1 MGAAPE
7 ANGEDAPAAMETDTA
22 AAVPQKKK
30 KVRRTDT
37 EVNARGSSLPLQEL
51 EAYINQENHM
61 RAKDKLS
68 EDTKQARNDLEGYI
82 LSARSK
88 LYAEWEAF
96 VAEDARASFSKTL
109 EDTEEWMYED
119 GEDETREVYV
129 AKMRELQGVGDPI
142 QERCAEDRS
151 RGPAC
156 AALRDSCARCKAM
169 AHSDEEKYSHISAED
184 RAKVEAECDRALTWL
199 DEKEALQAGMQK
211 TDAPILLSCE
221 VKKKQEVVERVC
233 NMNMFKPKPPPPKE
247 PEKKPEEEA
256 PVAGEEQ
263 PVETGDGKEDTA
275 PMDEGK

>member
-1 MGAAPE
+1 MG
-7 ANGEDAPAAMETDTA
+7 
-22 AAVPQKKK
+22 
-30 KVRRTDT
+30 
-37 EVNARGSSLPLQEL
+37 
-51 EAYINQENHM
+51 NQENHM

-82 LSARSK
+82 LSARSN
-88 LYAEWEAF
+88 LYADWEAF
-96 VAEDARASFSKTL
+96 VAEDA
-109 EDTEEWMYED
+109 EEWMYED

-156 AALRDSCARCKAM
+156 AALRESCARCKAM

-233 NMNMFKPKPPPPKE
+233 NMNMFKPKPPPRRSPRS
-247 PEKKPEEEA
+247 PRRRRPLRA
-256 PVAGEEQ
+256 RSSRWRPGTGRRTPPLWTRGSRAGRRPALPGARGPQ
-263 PVETGDGKEDTA
+263 DTTFLFI
-275 PMDEGK
+275 

>member
-1 MGAAPE
+1 
-7 ANGEDAPAAMETDTA
+7 METDA
-22 AAVPQKKK
+22 AAAAPQKKK
-30 KVRRTDT
+30 KVKRTDA

-109 EDTEEWMYED
+109 EDSEEWMYED

-151 RGPAC
+151 RGRLAPAFG
-156 AALRDSCARCKAM
+156 
-169 AHSDEEKYSHISAED
+169 I
-184 RAKVEAECDRALTWL
+184 
-199 DEKEALQAGMQK
+199 
-211 TDAPILLSCE
+211 P
-221 VKKKQEVVERVC
+221 
-233 NMNMFKPKPPPPKE
+233 
-247 PEKKPEEEA
+247 A
-256 PVAGEEQ
+256 PVARLWPTLTRRSTPTSPQ
-263 PVETGDGKEDTA
+263 RTVPRLRPSATA
-275 PMDEGK
+275 P

>member
-1 MGAAPE
+1 MLAKRGHAGNPNGIAPSHSNRYDAPHMKYAIALTLCLTALLPAENWPRFRGPNGAGVAKAENSGDTPAE
-7 ANGEDAPAAMETDTA
+7 NGGGATTENGGDAPAAMETDA
-22 AAVPQKKK
+22 AAAAPQKKK
-30 KVRRTDT
+30 KVRRTDA

-156 AALRDSCARCKAM
+156 AALRC
-169 AHSDEEKYSHISAED
+169 
-184 RAKVEAECDRALTWL
+184 
-199 DEKEALQAGMQK
+199 
-211 TDAPILLSCE
+211 
-221 VKKKQEVVERVC
+221 
-233 NMNMFKPKPPPPKE
+233 F
-247 PEKKPEEEA
+247 
-256 PVAGEEQ
+256 
-263 PVETGDGKEDTA
+263 
-275 PMDEGK
+275 